1 MCPKLPVL
9 LAAFRCSSSNSLDV
23 RSRAVRD
30 IWIPPPTMPIS
41 ACDVLL
47 SLIPVLQVEILV
59 SWLSLDDVVKLDSAL
74 ISPHYREPF
83 MKLLNEEYCVFQ
95 DLNGQHLVWAMWR
108 NVKLSAVDLPHHFAN
123 DQRLKLFQQT
133 GKYLRSLIT
142 FNVDP
147 ASNIVEEISTLC
159 PNLEKLVF
167 PVHDLAEMD
176 ICSNLPNLPRLQ
188 ELDLTRCESL
198 TGEML
203 ANICSHSCL
212 VSVDLTNC
220 MELEDALPVEIVHK
234 NHTIRKLSVLW
245 CGETSFYIPFVQQ
258 CKALQTLYISDIRFK
273 DVLLILVQC
282 PALTTLSATEETGQ
296 NNSLS
301 NDELNLLIPLI
312 QNLHVLHL
320 HHWRGYNWQEGQLD
334 RLIKDSPN
342 LHALFIGRLNY
353 SPSEGIANTL
363 QDVHRLTQERSVAS
377 NSDLRNERR
386 HALHTLLVEDILSTE
401 LQIILHTCPDLVS
414 LTIAKCG
421 QIYANARNLLSTIA
435 NSSIKILDI
444 THCQHLPSADVLLLQ
459 NLSVL
464 RLSLGVQLELPDVM
478 QLLQQNASL
487 QELSLVKCINLN
499 EGAVFQILKKCPTLE
514 VLEFDNNFDGDNSNR
529 CRDTTR
535 MEERIKKMYPTL
547 ILSLLL
553 RN

>member
-1 MCPKLPVL
+1 
-9 LAAFRCSSSNSLDV
+9 
-23 RSRAVRD
+23 
-30 IWIPPPTMPIS
+30 MPIS

-47 SLIPVLQVEILV
+47 SLIPVLQVEILAR
-59 SWLSLDDVVKLDSAL
+59 WLSLSDVVKLDSAL
-74 ISPHYREPF
+74 FSPHYREPF

-95 DLNGQHLVWAMWR
+95 DLDGQHLAWAMWR

-147 ASNIVEEISTLC
+147 ESNIVEEILTLC

-167 PVHDLAEMD
+167 PVNDLAEMD
-176 ICSNLPNLPRLQ
+176 ICSKLSHLPRLQ

-203 ANICSHSCL
+203 ANICSHSSL

-220 MELEDALPVEIVHK
+220 MELEDALPVEIVNT

-245 CGETSFYIPFVQQ
+245 CGETCFYIPFVQQ

-273 DVLLILVQC
+273 DVLVVLAQC
-282 PALTTLSATEETGQ
+282 PALTTLSATEETEQ
-296 NNSLS
+296 KNSLS

-334 RLIKDSPN
+334 RLIKGTPK
-342 LHALFIGRLNY
+342 LQALFIGRLNY
-353 SPSEGIANTL
+353 SPSEVIAETL
-363 QDVHRLTQERSVAS
+363 QDVHRLTRERTIAS
-377 NSDLRNERR
+377 DSDLRNGHR
-386 HALHTLLVEDILSTE
+386 HALHILLVEDILSTE
-401 LQIILHTCPDLVS
+401 LLSILKTCPDLVS
-414 LTIAKCG
+414 LTIGKCNK
-421 QIYANARNLLSTIA
+421 IYAGAQNLLSTIA

-444 THCQHLPSADVLLLQ
+444 THCQHLPSVDVLLLQ
-459 NLSVL
+459 NLLVL
-464 RLSLGVQLELPDVM
+464 KLSLGVQLTLPDVM
-478 QLLQQNASL
+478 QLLQQNVSL
-487 QELSLVKCINLN
+487 KELCLVKCIHLN
-499 EGAVFQILKKCPTLE
+499 EGAVFQILKKCPSLE
-514 VLEFDNNFDGDNSNR
+514 VLKFDNNFDNNN
-529 CRDTTR
+529 CKDTTR
-535 MEERIKKMYPTL
+535 IEERIKKMYPTL
-547 ILSLLL
+547 KLSLLL
-553 RN
+553 